1 MPLKVACTCQQSD
14 WLSTHDGL
22 NTRVARSPESTVLPC
37 QHNFSVRVPERG
49 SLAKHTARLAREIEV
64 IMRVRELAALYLG
77 VIEYY
82 LDAGKSQ

>member
-64 IMRVRELAALYLG
+64 IMRVRVRVSSSVLG
-77 VIEYY
+77 CYRI
-82 LDAGKSQ
+82 LLGCW